1 MSRNMLRV
9 IFFDLLAPLASVL
22 AIVELGVILRW
33 PIWWVVVCTA
43 SCVLIAQGL
52 AVNAYL
58 ARRDSVT
65 VGTDD
70 DGPALRTGIVA
81 LTTACV
87 LAVAVVGYRHWT
99 VPDRD
104 GNADRAA
111 VTEVVATVAAA
122 VVNFAPGS
130 PDTYVRKATEHMT
143 EGQKQS
149 FTRDFDRATAELK
162 AKGISQ
168 QGEIV
173 SVGIEALGPEDAVAA
188 TLVRRTSVAAKAQP
202 EQSVLALRLTLTKRD
217 GRWLVDN
224 IAPIDRIGAQPQRAS
239 AN

>member
-1 MSRNMLRV
+1 MSRNTVRV
-9 IFFDLLAPLASVL
+9 IIFDLLAPLVTML

-33 PIWWVVVCTA
+33 PTWWVVVCTA
-43 SCVLIAQGL
+43 SCLLIAQGL

-81 LTTACV
+81 LATISV

-99 VPDRD
+99 VPDRE

-111 VTEVVATVAAA
+111 VTDVVATVAGA

-130 PDTYVRKATEHMT
+130 PDSYVRKATEHMT
-143 EGQKQS
+143 EGQRQS

-162 AKGISQ
+162 AKGVSQ
-168 QGEIV
+168 QGEII
-173 SVGIEALGPEDAVAA
+173 SVGIEALGPEDAVTA

-202 EQSVLALRLTLTKRD
+202 EESVLALRMTLAKRD

-224 IAPIDRIGAQPQRAS
+224 IAPIDRIGAQQPRG
-239 AN
+239 

>member
-1 MSRNMLRV
+1 MSRNTVRV
-9 IFFDLLAPLASVL
+9 IVFDLLAPLVAML

-33 PIWWVVVCTA
+33 PTWWVVVCTA
-43 SCVLIAQGL
+43 SCLLIAQGL

-81 LTTACV
+81 LATISV

-99 VPDRD
+99 VPDRA

-111 VTEVVATVAAA
+111 VTDVVATVAEA

-130 PDTYVRKATEHMT
+130 PDSYVRKATEHMT
-143 EGQKQS
+143 EGQRQS

-168 QGEIV
+168 QGEII
-173 SVGIEALGPEDAVAA
+173 SVGIEALGPEDAVTA

-202 EQSVLALRLTLTKRD
+202 EESVLALRMTLAKRD

-224 IAPIDRIGAQPQRAS
+224 IAPIDRIGAQPPRG
-239 AN
+239 

>member
-1 MSRNMLRV
+1 MSRNTVRV
-9 IFFDLLAPLASVL
+9 IIFDLLAPLVTML

-33 PIWWVVVCTA
+33 PTWWVVVCTA
-43 SCVLIAQGL
+43 SCLLIAQGL

-81 LTTACV
+81 LTTISV

-99 VPDRD
+99 VPDRE

-111 VTEVVATVAAA
+111 VTDVVATVAGA

-130 PDTYVRKATEHMT
+130 PDSYVRKATEHMT
-143 EGQKQS
+143 EGQRQS

-168 QGEIV
+168 RGEII
-173 SVGIEALGPEDAVAA
+173 SVGIEALGPEDAVTA

-202 EQSVLALRLTLTKRD
+202 EESVLALRMTLAKRD
-217 GRWLVDN
+217 GHWLVDN
-224 IAPIDRIGAQPQRAS
+224 IAPIDRIGAQPPRG
-239 AN
+239 

>member
-1 MSRNMLRV
+1 MSRNAVRV
-9 IFFDLLAPLASVL
+9 IIFDLLAPLVTML

-33 PIWWVVVCTA
+33 PTWWVVVCTA
-43 SCVLIAQGL
+43 SCLLIAQGL

-81 LTTACV
+81 LTTISV

-99 VPDRD
+99 VPDRE

-111 VTEVVATVAAA
+111 VTDVVATVAGA

-130 PDTYVRKATEHMT
+130 PDSYVRKATEHMT
-143 EGQKQS
+143 EGQRQS

-168 QGEIV
+168 QGEII
-173 SVGIEALGPEDAVAA
+173 SVGIEALGPEDAVTA

-202 EQSVLALRLTLTKRD
+202 EESVLALRMTLAKRD

-224 IAPIDRIGAQPQRAS
+224 IAPIDRIGAQPPRG
-239 AN
+239 

>member
-1 MSRNMLRV
+1 MSRNTVRV
-9 IFFDLLAPLASVL
+9 IIFDLLAPLVTML

-33 PIWWVVVCTA
+33 PTWWVVVCTA
-43 SCVLIAQGL
+43 SCLLIAQGL

-81 LTTACV
+81 LATISV

-99 VPDRD
+99 VPDRE

-111 VTEVVATVAAA
+111 VTDVVATVAGA

-130 PDTYVRKATEHMT
+130 PDSYVRKATEHMT
-143 EGQKQS
+143 EGQRQS

-168 QGEIV
+168 QGEII
-173 SVGIEALGPEDAVAA
+173 SVGIEALGPEDAVTA

-202 EQSVLALRLTLTKRD
+202 EESVLALRMTLAKRD

-224 IAPIDRIGAQPQRAS
+224 IAPIDRIGAQQPRG
-239 AN
+239 

>member
-9 IFFDLLAPLASVL
+9 ILFDLLAPVVTVL

-33 PIWWVVVCTA
+33 PVWWVVVCTA
-43 SCVLIAQGL
+43 FCVLIVQGV

-81 LTTACV
+81 LAAASV
-87 LAVAVVGYRHWT
+87 LAVAVVGYGHWT
-99 VPDRD
+99 LPDRE

-111 VTEVVATVAAA
+111 VTDVAATVAEA
-122 VVNFAPGS
+122 VVNFAPDN
-130 PDTYVRKATEHMT
+130 PDTSVRQATEHMT
-143 EGQKQS
+143 AAQGQS
-149 FTRDFDRATAELK
+149 FTRDFGRATAELK

-168 QGEIV
+168 QGRSSRWV
-173 SVGIEALGPEDAVAA
+173 SRLSGLG
-188 TLVRRTSVAAKAQP
+188 TR
-202 EQSVLALRLTLTKRD
+202 
-217 GRWLVDN
+217 
-224 IAPIDRIGAQPQRAS
+224 
-239 AN
+239 

>member
-1 MSRNMLRV
+1 MSRNALRV
-9 IFFDLLAPLASVL
+9 IIFDLLAPFVTML

-33 PIWWVVVCTA
+33 PTWWVVVCTA
-43 SCVLIAQGL
+43 SCLLIAQGL

-81 LTTACV
+81 LATISV

-99 VPDRD
+99 IPDRE
-104 GNADRAA
+104 GNADRAS
-111 VTEVVATVAAA
+111 VTGVVAAVAEA

-130 PDTYVRKATEHMT
+130 PDSYVRKATENMT
-143 EGQKQS
+143 EGQGQS

-168 QGEIV
+168 QGEII
-173 SVGIEALGPEDAVAA
+173 SVGIEALGPEDAVTAA
-188 TLVRRTSVAAKAQP
+188 LVRRTSVAAKTQP
-202 EQSVLALRLTLTKRD
+202 EESVLALRMTLAKRD

-224 IAPIDRIGAQPQRAS
+224 IAPIDRIGARPPRG
-239 AN
+239 

>member
-1 MSRNMLRV
+1 MSRNVLRV
-9 IFFDLLAPLASVL
+9 ILFDLLAPLATVL

-33 PIWWVVVCTA
+33 PTWWVVVCTA
-43 SCVLIAQGL
+43 ACLLIAQGV

-70 DGPALRTGIVA
+70 DGPALRTAVVA
-81 LTTACV
+81 LATASV
-87 LAVAVVGYRHWT
+87 LAVAMVGYRHWT
-99 VPDRD
+99 VPDRE
-104 GNADRAA
+104 GNADRSA
-111 VTEVVATVAAA
+111 VTDVVATVAEA
-122 VVNFAPGS
+122 VVSFSPGS
-130 PDTYVRKATEHMT
+130 PDLYVHKAAEHMT
-143 EGQKQS
+143 ESQRQS

-168 QGEIV
+168 QGEII

-188 TLVRRTSVAAKAQP
+188 ALVRRTSVAAKTQP
-202 EQSVLALRLTLTKRD
+202 EESVLALRMSLAKRD

-224 IAPIDRIGAQPQRAS
+224 IAPIDRMGAAPS
-239 AN
+239 KG

>member
-1 MSRNMLRV
+1 MSRNAVRV
-9 IFFDLLAPLASVL
+9 IIFDLLAPLVTML

-33 PIWWVVVCTA
+33 ATWWVVVCTA
-43 SCVLIAQGL
+43 SCLLIAQGL

-81 LTTACV
+81 LATISV

-99 VPDRD
+99 VPDRE

-111 VTEVVATVAAA
+111 VTDVVATVAGA

-130 PDTYVRKATEHMT
+130 PDSYVRKATEHMT
-143 EGQKQS
+143 EGQRQS

-168 QGEIV
+168 QGEII
-173 SVGIEALGPEDAVAA
+173 SVGIEALGPEDAVTA

-202 EQSVLALRLTLTKRD
+202 EESVLALRMTLAKRD

-224 IAPIDRIGAQPQRAS
+224 IAPIDRIGAQPPRG
-239 AN
+239 

>member
-1 MSRNMLRV
+1 MSRNAVRV
-9 IFFDLLAPLASVL
+9 IIFDLLAPLVTML

-33 PIWWVVVCTA
+33 PTWWVVVCTA
-43 SCVLIAQGL
+43 SCLLIAQGL

-81 LTTACV
+81 LTTISV

-99 VPDRD
+99 VPDRE

-111 VTEVVATVAAA
+111 VTDVVATVAGA
-122 VVNFAPGS
+122 VVNFTPGS
-130 PDTYVRKATEHMT
+130 PDSYVRKATEHMT
-143 EGQKQS
+143 EGQRQS

-168 QGEIV
+168 QGEII
-173 SVGIEALGPEDAVAA
+173 SVGIEALGPEDAVTA

-202 EQSVLALRLTLTKRD
+202 EESVLALRMTLAKRD
-217 GRWLVDN
+217 GHWLVDN
-224 IAPIDRIGAQPQRAS
+224 IAPIDRIGAQPPRG
-239 AN
+239 

>member
-1 MSRNMLRV
+1 MSRNAVRV
-9 IFFDLLAPLASVL
+9 IIFDLLAPLVTML

-33 PIWWVVVCTA
+33 PTWWVVVCTA
-43 SCVLIAQGL
+43 SCLLIAQGL

-81 LTTACV
+81 LTTISV

-99 VPDRD
+99 VPDRE

-111 VTEVVATVAAA
+111 VTDVVATVAGA

-130 PDTYVRKATEHMT
+130 PDSYVRKATEHMT
-143 EGQKQS
+143 EGQRQS

-168 QGEIV
+168 RGEII
-173 SVGIEALGPEDAVAA
+173 SVGIEALGPENAVTA

-202 EQSVLALRLTLTKRD
+202 EESVLALRMTLAKRD
-217 GRWLVDN
+217 GHWLVDN
-224 IAPIDRIGAQPQRAS
+224 IAPIDRIGAQPPRG
-239 AN
+239 

>member
-1 MSRNMLRV
+1 MSRNAVRV
-9 IFFDLLAPLASVL
+9 IIFDLLAPLVTML

-33 PIWWVVVCTA
+33 PTWWVVVCTA
-43 SCVLIAQGL
+43 SCLLIAQGL

-81 LTTACV
+81 LTTISV

-99 VPDRD
+99 VPDRE

-111 VTEVVATVAAA
+111 VTDVVATVAGA

-130 PDTYVRKATEHMT
+130 PDSYVRKATEHMT
-143 EGQKQS
+143 EGQRQS

-168 QGEIV
+168 QGEII
-173 SVGIEALGPEDAVAA
+173 SVGIEALGPEDAVTA
-188 TLVRRTSVAAKAQP
+188 TLVRRTSIAAKAQP
-202 EQSVLALRLTLTKRD
+202 EESVLALRMTLAKRD

-224 IAPIDRIGAQPQRAS
+224 IAPIDRIGAQPPRG
-239 AN
+239 

>member
-1 MSRNMLRV
+1 MSRNTVRV
-9 IFFDLLAPLASVL
+9 IIFDLLAPLVTML

-33 PIWWVVVCTA
+33 PTWWVVVCTA
-43 SCVLIAQGL
+43 SCLLIAQGL

-81 LTTACV
+81 LAMISV

-99 VPDRD
+99 VPDRE

-111 VTEVVATVAAA
+111 VTDVVATVAGA

-130 PDTYVRKATEHMT
+130 PDSYVRKATEHMT
-143 EGQKQS
+143 EGQRQS
-149 FTRDFDRATAELK
+149 FTRDFGRATAELK

-168 QGEIV
+168 QGEII
-173 SVGIEALGPEDAVAA
+173 SVGIEALGPEDAVTA
-188 TLVRRTSVAAKAQP
+188 TLVRRTSVAAKVQP
-202 EQSVLALRLTLTKRD
+202 EESVLALRMTLAKRD

-224 IAPIDRIGAQPQRAS
+224 IAPIDRIGAQPPRG
-239 AN
+239 

>member
-1 MSRNMLRV
+1 MSRNTVLV
-9 IFFDLLAPLASVL
+9 IIFDLLAPLVTML

-33 PIWWVVVCTA
+33 PTWWVVVCTA
-43 SCVLIAQGL
+43 SCLLIAQGL

-81 LTTACV
+81 LATISV

-99 VPDRD
+99 VPDRE

-111 VTEVVATVAAA
+111 VTDVVATVAGA

-130 PDTYVRKATEHMT
+130 PDSYVRKATEHMT
-143 EGQKQS
+143 EGQRQS

-168 QGEIV
+168 QGEII
-173 SVGIEALGPEDAVAA
+173 SVGIEALGPEDAVTA

-202 EQSVLALRLTLTKRD
+202 EESVLALRMTLAKRD

-224 IAPIDRIGAQPQRAS
+224 IAPIDRIGAQQPRG
-239 AN
+239 

>member
-1 MSRNMLRV
+1 MSRNALRV
-9 IFFDLLAPLASVL
+9 IIFDLLAPLVTVL

-33 PIWWVVVCTA
+33 PTWWVVVCTA
-43 SCVLIAQGL
+43 SCLLIAQGS

-81 LTTACV
+81 LATVAV

-99 VPDRD
+99 VPDRE

-111 VTEVVATVAAA
+111 VTDVVVTVAEA
-122 VVNFAPGS
+122 VVNFVPGS
-130 PDTYVRKATEHMT
+130 PDSYVRKATEHMT
-143 EGQKQS
+143 EGQGQS

-162 AKGISQ
+162 TKGISQ
-168 QGEIV
+168 QGQII
-173 SVGIEALGPEDAVAA
+173 SVGIEALGPEDAVTAA
-188 TLVRRTSVAAKAQP
+188 LVRRTSVAAKTQP
-202 EQSVLALRLTLTKRD
+202 EESVLALRMTLAKRD

-224 IAPIDRIGAQPQRAS
+224 IAPIDRIGAQPPTG
-239 AN
+239 

>member
-1 MSRNMLRV
+1 MSRNLVRV
-9 IFFDLLAPLASVL
+9 ILFDILAPLVTVL

-33 PIWWVVVCTA
+33 PTWWVVVCTA
-43 SCVLIAQGL
+43 SCLLIAQGV
-52 AVNAYL
+52 AVNVYL

-70 DGPALRTGIVA
+70 DGPALRTGITA
-81 LTTACV
+81 LATASV
-87 LAVAVVGYRHWT
+87 LAVAIVGYRHWT
-99 VPDRD
+99 VPDRE

-111 VTEVVATVAAA
+111 VTDVVSTVAEA
-122 VVNFAPGS
+122 VVNFTPGS
-130 PDTYVRKATEHMT
+130 PDTYVHKATEHMT

-168 QGEIV
+168 QGEII
-173 SVGIEALGPEDAVAA
+173 SVGIEALGPEDAVTAA
-188 TLVRRTSVAAKAQP
+188 LVRRTSVAAKTQP
-202 EQSVLALRLTLTKRD
+202 EESVLALRLTLTKRD

-224 IAPIDRIGAQPQRAS
+224 IAPIDRVGAQPPK
-239 AN
+239 N

>member
-1 MSRNMLRV
+1 MSRNTVRV
-9 IFFDLLAPLASVL
+9 IIFDLLAPLVTML

-33 PIWWVVVCTA
+33 PTWWVVVCTA
-43 SCVLIAQGL
+43 SCLLIAQGL

-81 LTTACV
+81 LTTISV

-99 VPDRD
+99 VPDRE

-111 VTEVVATVAAA
+111 VTDVVATVAGA

-130 PDTYVRKATEHMT
+130 PDSYVRKATEHMT
-143 EGQKQS
+143 EGQRQS

-168 QGEIV
+168 QGEII
-173 SVGIEALGPEDAVAA
+173 SVGIEALGPEDAVTA

-202 EQSVLALRLTLTKRD
+202 EESVLALRMTLAKRD

-224 IAPIDRIGAQPQRAS
+224 IAPIDRIGAQPPRG
-239 AN
+239 

>member
-1 MSRNMLRV
+1 MSRNTVRV
-9 IFFDLLAPLASVL
+9 IIFDLLAPLVTML

-33 PIWWVVVCTA
+33 PTWWVVVCTA
-43 SCVLIAQGL
+43 SCLLIAQGL

-81 LTTACV
+81 LTTISV

-99 VPDRD
+99 VPDRE

-111 VTEVVATVAAA
+111 VTDVVATVAGA

-130 PDTYVRKATEHMT
+130 PDSYVGKATEHMT
-143 EGQKQS
+143 EGQTQS

-168 QGEIV
+168 QGEII
-173 SVGIEALGPEDAVAA
+173 SVGIEALGPEDAVTA

-202 EQSVLALRLTLTKRD
+202 EESVLALRMTLAKRD

-224 IAPIDRIGAQPQRAS
+224 IAPIDRIGAQPPRG
-239 AN
+239 

>member
-1 MSRNMLRV
+1 MSRNAVRV
-9 IFFDLLAPLASVL
+9 IIFDLLAPLITMA

-33 PIWWVVVCTA
+33 PTWWVVVCTA
-43 SCVLIAQGL
+43 SCLLIAQGL

-81 LTTACV
+81 LTTISV

-99 VPDRD
+99 VPDRE

-111 VTEVVATVAAA
+111 VTDVVATVAGA

-130 PDTYVRKATEHMT
+130 PDSYVRKATEHMT
-143 EGQKQS
+143 EGQRQS

-168 QGEIV
+168 QGEII
-173 SVGIEALGPEDAVAA
+173 SVGIEALGPEDAVTA

-202 EQSVLALRLTLTKRD
+202 EESVLALRMTLAKRD

-224 IAPIDRIGAQPQRAS
+224 IAPIDRIGAQPPRG
-239 AN
+239 

>member
-9 IFFDLLAPLASVL
+9 ILFDLSAPVVTVL

-33 PIWWVVVCTA
+33 PVWWVVVCTA
-43 SCVLIAQGL
+43 FCVLIVQGV

-81 LTTACV
+81 LAAASV
-87 LAVAVVGYRHWT
+87 LAVAVVGYGHWT
-99 VPDRD
+99 LPDRE

-111 VTEVVATVAAA
+111 VTDVAATVGEA
-122 VVNFAPGS
+122 VVNFAPDN
-130 PDTYVRKATEHMT
+130 PDTSVRQATEHMT
-143 EGQKQS
+143 AAQGQS
-149 FTRDFDRATAELK
+149 FTRDFGRATAELK

-173 SVGIEALGPEDAVAA
+173 SVGIEALGPGDAVMA
-188 TLVRRTSVAAKAQP
+188 TLVRRTSVAAKTRP

-224 IAPIDRIGAQPQRAS
+224 IAPIDRIGAQVPK
-239 AN
+239 N

>member
-1 MSRNMLRV
+1 MSRNTSRV
-9 IFFDLLAPLASVL
+9 IIFDLLAPLVTML

-33 PIWWVVVCTA
+33 PTWWVVVCTA
-43 SCVLIAQGL
+43 SCLLIAQGL

-81 LTTACV
+81 LAMISV

-99 VPDRD
+99 VPDRE

-111 VTEVVATVAAA
+111 VTDVVATVAGA

-130 PDTYVRKATEHMT
+130 PDSYVRKATEHMT
-143 EGQKQS
+143 EGQRQS

-168 QGEIV
+168 QGEII
-173 SVGIEALGPEDAVAA
+173 SVGIEALGPEDAVTA

-202 EQSVLALRLTLTKRD
+202 EESVLALRMTLAKRD

-224 IAPIDRIGAQPQRAS
+224 IAPIDRIGAQPPRG
-239 AN
+239 

>member
-1 MSRNMLRV
+1 MSRNTVRV
-9 IFFDLLAPLASVL
+9 IIFDLLAPLVTML

-33 PIWWVVVCTA
+33 PTWWVVVCTA
-43 SCVLIAQGL
+43 SCLLIAQGL

-81 LTTACV
+81 LATISV

-99 VPDRD
+99 VPDRA

-111 VTEVVATVAAA
+111 VTDVVATVAEA

-130 PDTYVRKATEHMT
+130 PDSYVRKATEHMT
-143 EGQKQS
+143 EGQRQS

-168 QGEIV
+168 QGEII
-173 SVGIEALGPEDAVAA
+173 SVGIEALGPEDAVTA
-188 TLVRRTSVAAKAQP
+188 TLVRRTSVAAKARP
-202 EQSVLALRLTLTKRD
+202 EESVLALRMTLAKRD

-224 IAPIDRIGAQPQRAS
+224 IAPIDRIGAQPPRG
-239 AN
+239 

>member
-1 MSRNMLRV
+1 MSRNAVRV
-9 IFFDLLAPLASVL
+9 IIFDLLAPLVTML

-33 PIWWVVVCTA
+33 PTWWVVVCTA
-43 SCVLIAQGL
+43 SCLLIAQGL

-81 LTTACV
+81 LTTISV

-99 VPDRD
+99 VPDRE

-111 VTEVVATVAAA
+111 VTDVVATVAGA

-130 PDTYVRKATEHMT
+130 PDSYVRKATEHMT
-143 EGQKQS
+143 EGQRQS

-162 AKGISQ
+162 AKGLSQ
-168 QGEIV
+168 RGEII
-173 SVGIEALGPEDAVAA
+173 SVGLEALGPENAVTA

-202 EQSVLALRLTLTKRD
+202 EESVLALRMTLAKRD
-217 GRWLVDN
+217 GHWLVDN
-224 IAPIDRIGAQPQRAS
+224 IAPIDRIGAQPPRG
-239 AN
+239 

>member
-1 MSRNMLRV
+1 MSRNAVRV
-9 IFFDLLAPLASVL
+9 IIFDLLAPLVTML

-33 PIWWVVVCTA
+33 PTWWVVVCTA
-43 SCVLIAQGL
+43 SCLLIAQGL

-81 LTTACV
+81 LTTISV

-99 VPDRD
+99 VPDRE

-111 VTEVVATVAAA
+111 VTDVVATVAGA

-130 PDTYVRKATEHMT
+130 PDSYVRKATEHMT
-143 EGQKQS
+143 EGQRQS

-168 QGEIV
+168 RGEII
-173 SVGIEALGPEDAVAA
+173 SVGIEALGPEDAVTA

-202 EQSVLALRLTLTKRD
+202 EESVLALRMTLAKRD
-217 GRWLVDN
+217 GHWLVDN
-224 IAPIDRIGAQPQRAS
+224 IAPIDRIGAQPPRG
-239 AN
+239 

>member
-1 MSRNMLRV
+1 MSRNTVRV
-9 IFFDLLAPLASVL
+9 IIFDLLAPLVTML

-33 PIWWVVVCTA
+33 PTWWVVVCTA
-43 SCVLIAQGL
+43 SCLLIAQGL

-81 LTTACV
+81 LTTISV

-99 VPDRD
+99 VPDRE

-111 VTEVVATVAAA
+111 VTDVVATVAGA

-130 PDTYVRKATEHMT
+130 PDSYVRKATEHMT
-143 EGQKQS
+143 EGQRQS

-168 QGEIV
+168 RGEII
-173 SVGIEALGPEDAVAA
+173 SVGIEALGPENAVTA

-202 EQSVLALRLTLTKRD
+202 EESVLALRMTLAKRD
-217 GRWLVDN
+217 GHWLVDN
-224 IAPIDRIGAQPQRAS
+224 IAPIDRIGAQPPRG
-239 AN
+239 

>member
-1 MSRNMLRV
+1 MSRNALRV
-9 IFFDLLAPLASVL
+9 IIFDLLAPLVTVL

-33 PIWWVVVCTA
+33 PTWWVVVCTA
-43 SCVLIAQGL
+43 SCLLIAQGS

-81 LTTACV
+81 LATVAV

-99 VPDRD
+99 VPDRE

-111 VTEVVATVAAA
+111 VTDVVVTVAEA
-122 VVNFAPGS
+122 VVNFVPGS
-130 PDTYVRKATEHMT
+130 PDSYVRKAAEHMT
-143 EGQKQS
+143 EGQGQS

-162 AKGISQ
+162 TKGISQ
-168 QGEIV
+168 QGQII
-173 SVGIEALGPEDAVAA
+173 SVGIEALGPEDAVTAA
-188 TLVRRTSVAAKAQP
+188 LVRRTSVAAKTQP
-202 EQSVLALRLTLTKRD
+202 EESVLALRMTLAKRD

-224 IAPIDRIGAQPQRAS
+224 IAPIDRIGAQPPTG
-239 AN
+239 

>member
-1 MSRNMLRV
+1 MSRNTVRV
-9 IFFDLLAPLASVL
+9 IIFDLLAPLVTML
-22 AIVELGVILRW
+22 AIAELGVILRW
-33 PIWWVVVCTA
+33 PTWWVVVCTA
-43 SCVLIAQGL
+43 SCLLIAQGL

-81 LTTACV
+81 LATISV

-99 VPDRD
+99 VPDRE

-111 VTEVVATVAAA
+111 VTDVVATVAGA

-130 PDTYVRKATEHMT
+130 PDSYVRKATEHMT
-143 EGQKQS
+143 EGQRQS

-168 QGEIV
+168 QGEII
-173 SVGIEALGPEDAVAA
+173 SVGIEALGPEDAVTA

-202 EQSVLALRLTLTKRD
+202 EESVLALRMTLAKRD

-224 IAPIDRIGAQPQRAS
+224 IAPIDRIGAQPPRG
-239 AN
+239 

>member
-1 MSRNMLRV
+1 MSRNAVRV
-9 IFFDLLAPLASVL
+9 IIFDLLAPLVTML

-33 PIWWVVVCTA
+33 PTWWVVVCTA
-43 SCVLIAQGL
+43 SCLLIAQGL

-81 LTTACV
+81 LTTISV

-99 VPDRD
+99 VPDRE

-111 VTEVVATVAAA
+111 VTDVVATVAGA

-130 PDTYVRKATEHMT
+130 PDSYVRKATEHMT
-143 EGQKQS
+143 EGQRQS

-168 QGEIV
+168 QGEII
-173 SVGIEALGPEDAVAA
+173 SVGIEALGPENAVTA

-202 EQSVLALRLTLTKRD
+202 EESVLALRMTLAKRD
-217 GRWLVDN
+217 GHWLVDN
-224 IAPIDRIGAQPQRAS
+224 IAPIDRIGAQPPRG
-239 AN
+239 

>member
-1 MSRNMLRV
+1 MSRNTVRV
-9 IFFDLLAPLASVL
+9 IIFDLLAPLVTML

-33 PIWWVVVCTA
+33 PTWWVVVCTA
-43 SCVLIAQGL
+43 SCLLIAQGL

-81 LTTACV
+81 LATISV

-99 VPDRD
+99 VPDRE

-111 VTEVVATVAAA
+111 VTDVVATVAGA

-130 PDTYVRKATEHMT
+130 PDSYVRKATEHMT
-143 EGQKQS
+143 EGQRQS

-168 QGEIV
+168 QGEII
-173 SVGIEALGPEDAVAA
+173 SVGIEALGPEDAVTA

-202 EQSVLALRLTLTKRD
+202 EESVLALRMTLAKRD

-224 IAPIDRIGAQPQRAS
+224 IAPIDRIGAQPPRG
-239 AN
+239 